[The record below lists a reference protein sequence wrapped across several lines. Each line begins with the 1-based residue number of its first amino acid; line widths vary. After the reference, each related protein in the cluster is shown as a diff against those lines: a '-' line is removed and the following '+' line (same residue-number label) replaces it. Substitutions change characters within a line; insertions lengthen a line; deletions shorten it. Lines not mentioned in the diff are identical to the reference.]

1 MSYEVKVKAK
11 DVCEK
16 ILFIVYK
23 KEIKKYNLSKFSFII
38 NLLEKLKVFKGNIK
52 NIHNI
57 MIMETF
63 NKISFKNISLDD
75 GGEDIIDYYITFVF
89 DNEED
94 LFYFQLK
101 SNAEIFEVKEI
112 K

>member
-1 MSYEVKVKAK
+1 MSYEMKVKAK

-16 ILFIVYK
+16 VLFIICRN
-23 KEIKKYNLSKFSFII
+23 KETKKYDLSKQKYII
-38 NLLEKLKVFKGNIK
+38 NLLKEVKTFEGNIK
-52 NIHNI
+52 NVYGII
-57 MIMETF
+57 GIYD
-63 NKISFKNISLDD
+63 KISFKNIPSGD
-75 GGEDIIDYYITFVF
+75 EDIIEDKYYITFVF

>member
-1 MSYEVKVKAK
+1 MSYEMKVKAK

-16 ILFIVYK
+16 ILYITLPLPSR
-23 KEIKKYNLSKFSFII
+23 IKKYNLPEGTCVI
-38 NLLEKLKVFKGNIK
+38 NLINRIKMFEKNVK
-52 NIHNI
+52 NYFFGTKLDN
-57 MIMETF
+57 
-63 NKISFKNISLDD
+63 ISFKQIEEQSDFIK
-75 GGEDIIDYYITFVF
+75 EDNYVTFTF

>member
-1 MSYEVKVKAK
+1 MSYEMKVKAK

-16 ILFIVYK
+16 ILYITLPSR
-23 KEIKKYNLSKFSFII
+23 IKKYNLPEGTCVI
-38 NLLEKLKVFKGNIK
+38 NLINRIKMFEKSVK
-52 NIHNI
+52 NYFFGTKLDN
-57 MIMETF
+57 
-63 NKISFKNISLDD
+63 ISFKQIEEQSDFIK
-75 GGEDIIDYYITFVF
+75 EDNYVTFTF